1 MQKSNLSTKR
11 AAAGGSLKQKLIIA
25 GIVIVAAVV
34 ILAVF
39 NLLTHGNFLKWS
51 NVKIILGNM
60 VYPSFLAWGICF
72 LFACG
77 FTDLSW
83 GSVVVLGS
91 FATGVVGNAYGLI
104 PAIIAG
110 VLLGTAL
117 VFINFSI
124 FAFSKIP
131 SWIASISL
139 AMVYEAI
146 GVFLATSDSTSS
158 IFAAAFRKEMRFL
171 GQLPISWIIL
181 IVGLVVVYF
190 IYNYTTMGFNVRAIG
205 GNQAVAR
212 SLGVNISKTL
222 LKVGLTCGLL
232 VGVASF
238 LQESYAG
245 LTTVKTGLSSI
256 FLIFQPLAIAMLAQI
271 LQKKINIV
279 IGVPICAFLIYAVFN
294 VLTLMHVPSGTLQ
307 EALLCLFLIVF
318 GIIGQ
323 RGVKGVV
330 K

>member
-1 MQKSNLSTKR
+1 
-11 AAAGGSLKQKLIIA
+11 
-25 GIVIVAAVV
+25 
-34 ILAVF
+34 
-39 NLLTHGNFLKWS
+39 
-51 NVKIILGNM
+51 
-60 VYPSFLAWGICF
+60 
-72 LFACG
+72 
-77 FTDLSW
+77 
-83 GSVVVLGS
+83 
-91 FATGVVGNAYGLI
+91 
-104 PAIIAG
+104 
-110 VLLGTAL
+110 
-117 VFINFSI
+117 
-124 FAFSKIP
+124 
-131 SWIASISL
+131 
-139 AMVYEAI
+139 
-146 GVFLATSDSTSS
+146 
-158 IFAAAFRKEMRFL
+158 
-171 GQLPISWIIL
+171 
-181 IVGLVVVYF
+181 
-190 IYNYTTMGFNVRAIG
+190 MGFNVRAIG